1 MKRSTLYSIGLVAL
15 LVTWSLAPWSPVL
28 WTLATN
34 HKAPSVQQSYKGL
47 PQITPLESV
56 TGDDAGDG
64 QVATWNGQ
72 HWKGKTPGGSTA
84 VTPPP
89 AGYVEWLTADQ
100 GVTFGTSGG
109 WTNTLLATW
118 DASSTDFWS
127 GGSVTCSSGLINRRP
142 AVAGLVQGQCSYNS
156 TILWTNMTAGG
167 ACWTLAAVY
176 QYTGTATGQAGSP
189 TLDLAHGGGLIFDG
203 LGWAGITV
211 GNSGPMYGYQA
222 TAAACQAYPG
232 VGTCVQATSDAGTAP
247 NPHYVVGNFC
257 NNTLSVWLDGI
268 AGPSISDDG
277 GLVTVQRPQIGIN
290 GSGFV
295 GLWRTFVVYRS
306 TPDIPTLNTW
316 LKNYG
321 GF

>member
-118 DASSTDFWS
+118 DASSTDLWS
-127 GGSVTCSSGLINRRP
+127 
-142 AVAGLVQGQCSYNS
+142 
-156 TILWTNMTAGG
+156 
-167 ACWTLAAVY
+167 
-176 QYTGTATGQAGSP
+176 AGSP
-189 TLDLAHGGGLIFDG
+189 TCSKLSPDVGSHFTPVRRGWYVSHHADTALSPMVTPARLAI
-203 LGWAGITV
+203 
-211 GNSGPMYGYQA
+211 
-222 TAAACQAYPG
+222 C
-232 VGTCVQATSDAGTAP
+232 
-247 NPHYVVGNFC
+247 
-257 NNTLSVWLDGI
+257 LS
-268 AGPSISDDG
+268 
-277 GLVTVQRPQIGIN
+277 
-290 GSGFV
+290 
-295 GLWRTFVVYRS
+295 
-306 TPDIPTLNTW
+306 
-316 LKNYG
+316 
-321 GF
+321 